1 MFDARKNTVR
11 DTLDIL
17 TISEARLDDCFL
29 LIPFQVNGL
38 SDKWVDRRYA
48 IQIDTFFNQW

>member
-48 IQIDTFFNQW
+48 IQIDTIFNQW